1 MSAALVRRLLP
12 ALVPAMF
19 GFAALAAPDDVV
31 AGPTLDA
38 VKARGQVVCAMNG
51 SRPGF
56 SVVDSKGEWSG
67 LEVDVCRAIAAAVLG
82 DANKVQ
88 YVKSTTQTRLT
99 VLQTG
104 EVDVTL
110 SNVTWTYG
118 RDADLGLDFV
128 TPTFYDGQGFMV
140 PKKLGVKSVK
150 ELNGAAICVRP
161 GSTSERII
169 ADAQAKYGIKVTL
182 VVIEDQ
188 KELNTAFF
196 GGRCDVFV
204 QTTSG
209 LSAIR
214 AAVAP
219 NPEDFVI
226 LPEIFGKD
234 PMGPVVRQGD
244 PQWRDIVQWVVFA
257 LFEAEERGI
266 TAKTVDDMRRDSKEA
281 EVMRLLGTAGSA
293 SGKGLGLDPEWAYR
307 VIKQVGNYA
316 EVYDR
321 ALGNGSKLKLAR
333 GVNQQW
339 TNGGLFY
346 APPL

>member
-1 MSAALVRRLLP
+1 MRIPAPGRWLARLLP
-12 ALVPAMF
+12 SALVLA
-19 GFAALAAPDDVV
+19 AALAQPAA
-31 AGPTLDA
+31 AGPTLDQ
-38 VKARGQVVCAMNG
+38 VKARGTLVCAANG

-56 SVVDSKGEWSG
+56 SVVDSKGVWTG
-67 LEVDVCRAIAAAVLG
+67 LEADVCRAIAAAVLG
-82 DANKVQ
+82 DATKTEF
-88 YVKSTTQTRLT
+88 VKSTTQTRLT

-150 ELNGAAICVRP
+150 DLDGATICVRP

-169 ADAQAKYGIKVTL
+169 ADVQAKYAIKVTL

-196 GGRCDVFV
+196 GGRCDGFV

-219 NPEDFVI
+219 NPADFVI

-266 TAKTVDDMRRDSKEA
+266 TSANVDQMRDSKEA
-281 EVMRLLGTAGSA
+281 EVQRLLGVNTGAT
-293 SGKGLGLDPEWAYR
+293 GKGLGLDPQWAYR

-316 EVYDR
+316 EIFDR
-321 ALGNGSKLKLAR
+321 ALGKGSNLKLDR
-333 GVNQQW
+333 GINGQW

-346 APPL
+346 APPF

>member
-1 MSAALVRRLLP
+1 MPLALARRLLP
-12 ALVPAMF
+12 VLAPA
-19 GFAALAAPDDVV
+19 AVALAALGTPAEVA

-38 VKARGQVVCAMNG
+38 VKARGQLVCAMNG

-56 SVVDSKGEWSG
+56 SVVDSKGEWTG

-150 ELNGAAICVRP
+150 ELNGAAVCVRP
-161 GSTSERII
+161 GSTSERIV
-169 ADAQAKYGIKVTL
+169 ADAQSKYGMKVTL

-266 TAKTVDDMRRDSKEA
+266 TSKTVDDVRRTSKEP
-281 EVMRLLGTAGSA
+281 EVQRLLGTAGSA
-293 SGKGLGLDPEWAYR
+293 AGKGLGLDPEWAYR

-316 EVYDR
+316 EIYDR
-321 ALGNGSKLKLAR
+321 GLGNGSKLKLAR

-339 TNGGLFY
+339 TSGGLFY
-346 APPL
+346 APPF

>member
-1 MSAALVRRLLP
+1 MPRSTLATLM
-12 ALVPAMF
+12 VPSL
-19 GFAALAAPDDVV
+19 FAATLAFASTAMPSDVA

-38 VKARGQVVCAMNG
+38 VKARGALICAMNG

-56 SVVDSKGEWSG
+56 SMVDSKGEWSG
-67 LEVDVCRAIAAAVLG
+67 LEVDVCRAIAAAALG
-82 DANKVQ
+82 DASKVQ

-118 RDADLGLDFV
+118 RDADLGLDFI

-150 ELNGAAICVRP
+150 ELNGAAVCVRP

-226 LPEIFGKD
+226 LPEVFGKD

-244 PQWRDIVQWVVFA
+244 PQWRDIVQWAVFA

-266 TAKTVDDMRRDSKEA
+266 TSKNVDQMKESKEA
-281 EVMRLLGTAGSA
+281 EVQRLLGTAGSA
-293 SGKGLGLDPEWAYR
+293 TGKGLGLDPQWAYR
-307 VIKQVGNYA
+307 IIKQVGNYG
-316 EVYDR
+316 EIYER
-321 ALGNGSKLKLAR
+321 SLGDSSKLKLAR
-333 GVNQQW
+333 GVNQPW

-346 APPL
+346 APPF

>member
-1 MSAALVRRLLP
+1 
-12 ALVPAMF
+12 MF
-19 GFAALAAPDDVV
+19 GFAALAAPDDVA

-161 GSTSERII
+161 GSTSGGSSPTRPVRHQGHAGGDRDRRSEHGLLR
-169 ADAQAKYGIKVTL
+169 
-182 VVIEDQ
+182 
-188 KELNTAFF
+188 
-196 GGRCDVFV
+196 GRCTSSCRPR
-204 QTTSG
+204 QLRRSARRSPNEMSSRRRSSARTRWARWCARATRNGATSCSGWCSRCSRPRSGGSPRRRSTTC
-209 LSAIR
+209 
-214 AAVAP
+214 AA
-219 NPEDFVI
+219 
-226 LPEIFGKD
+226 
-234 PMGPVVRQGD
+234 
-244 PQWRDIVQWVVFA
+244 
-257 LFEAEERGI
+257 
-266 TAKTVDDMRRDSKEA
+266 TARRP
-281 EVMRLLGTAGSA
+281 R
-293 SGKGLGLDPEWAYR
+293 
-307 VIKQVGNYA
+307 
-316 EVYDR
+316 
-321 ALGNGSKLKLAR
+321 
-333 GVNQQW
+333 
-339 TNGGLFY
+339 
-346 APPL
+346 